1 MSLKSY
7 FAGTV
12 ESAIC
17 LAPQEMGGEGM
28 LVSSRRPLPEARHLG
43 AYEVVFAAAQDPLRE
58 AAAAALQAP
67 AEESASP
74 PAQTLAGEMAEIR
87 RQLAKMSL
95 QVSRSGVRAGPR
107 ASPRSKPALD
117 GPDDS
122 FAPHAVDGGLPCS
135 ILWGLESLGPPAP

>member
-1 MSLKSY
+1 MRLKSY

-17 LAPQEMGGEGM
+17 LARQEMGGEAM
-28 LVSSRRPLPEARHLG
+28 LVNSRRTLPEARHLG

-74 PAQTLAGEMAEIR
+74 PAQTLAGEKAANRPQPAHKSFHVSPSGGPACR
-87 RQLAKMSL
+87 RTF
-95 QVSRSGVRAGPR
+95 P
-107 ASPRSKPALD
+107 
-117 GPDDS
+117 
-122 FAPHAVDGGLPCS
+122 
-135 ILWGLESLGPPAP
+135 